1 MFSSY
6 CKIVRVLDLV
16 SSAQRFEIQNLVQT
30 DFSSYDLKWRSVL
43 DVDNCL
49 KSLSGGLRYI
59 SASEVLEWPSTDA
72 HVHFLCAYKWI
83 ADIFSNKIKITNSK
97 Y

>member
-6 CKIVRVLDLV
+6 CKKVRVLDLV

-30 DFSSYDLKWRSVL
+30 DFDLKWRSVL
-43 DVDNCL
+43 DVDNFL